1 MRGWLLPYGVWY
13 ALAAAGAVGVASG
26 AASGDVFG
34 AVLDGMIAVGVGVVV
49 VRSRV
54 RWSRSGMKAV
64 RAEMMRLV
72 DERAGTLLWLNRD
85 AHVVFGADRSRV
97 AGMLGRALLVLDED
111 QVRDMD
117 GAWGG
122 KVALTDVYYR
132 AHPAL
137 PWVSRRVGGT
147 TATLTGDDVDFDDPG
162 AGKPWWREL
171 RDDVRVIRAG
181 LAFADATEIAGVVA
195 QFRDAEPVSRPEE
208 PGEAES
214 P

>member
-1 MRGWLLPYGVWY
+1 V
-13 ALAAAGAVGVASG
+13 
-26 AASGDVFG
+26 
-34 AVLDGMIAVGVGVVV
+34 
-49 VRSRV
+49 
-54 RWSRSGMKAV
+54 
-64 RAEMMRLV
+64 
-72 DERAGTLLWLNRD
+72 
-85 AHVVFGADRSRV
+85 
-97 AGMLGRALLVLDED
+97 
-111 QVRDMD
+111 
-117 GAWGG
+117 
-122 KVALTDVYYR
+122 
-132 AHPAL
+132 L

-181 LAFADATEIAGVVA
+181 LAFADATELAGVVA